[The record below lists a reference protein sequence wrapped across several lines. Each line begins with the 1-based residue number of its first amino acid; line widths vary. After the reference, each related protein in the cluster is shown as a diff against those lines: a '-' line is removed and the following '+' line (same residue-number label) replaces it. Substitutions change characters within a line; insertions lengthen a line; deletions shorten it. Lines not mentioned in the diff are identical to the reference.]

1 MSVFILAK
9 KTTENKNFY
18 DENGILETGTGEIL
32 SDPRKNGKERPWKM
46 HKVNSLK
53 LYELYKKALV
63 SDENLLTESRM
74 KSLEEC
80 GNNLL
85 FSVNDK
91 NEKRLKG
98 ANFCRIRTC
107 PMCNWRKSLKLFG
120 QMSKITDIII
130 KQDKSTRFIFATFT
144 VKNCNADKLS
154 QTIDMMNMGFKRL
167 TNKTKGVKTTEK
179 FKNNMLGYMRAIEVT
194 YNQQED
200 TYHPHIHCIFAVK
213 AQYFTKGYI
222 KKSDWVELWQKAMN
236 LDYQPSVHVKT
247 IKETDNDKTKAV
259 AEVAKY
265 PTKSADLL
273 KIEDEEQAVQALIVL
288 AKTMKG
294 RRLIT
299 FGGEFATVKRE
310 LKLDD
315 IENGDLIHAE
325 QETQNFNPVAK
336 MIYRWRAEVGA
347 YIC

>member
-1 MSVFILAK
+1 MSGLILANCN
-9 KTTENKNFY
+9 TNNNNFY

-53 LYELYKKALV
+53 LHELYKKALV
-63 SDENLLTESRM
+63 LDNNLISESRM

-80 GNNLL
+80 GDNLL

-98 ANFCRIRTC
+98 ASFCRIRTC

-120 QMSKITDIII
+120 QTNKIANIILE
-130 KQDKSTRFIFATFT
+130 QLPTTRFIFVTFT
-144 VKNCNADKLS
+144 VKNCDADKLS

-167 TNKTKGVKTTEK
+167 TDKSKKLAITNK

-213 AQYFTKGYI
+213 AGYFKGNGYI
-222 KKSDWVELWQKAMN
+222 KKSEWQYIWG
-236 LDYQPSVHVKT
+236 DGCRSEYEPIVHIQT
-247 IKETDNDKTKAV
+247 IKNSTSKAV

-265 PTKSADLL
+265 PVKM
-273 KIEDEEQAVQALIVL
+273 DELVNYNNEKKAIKALIIL
-288 AKTMKG
+288 TKFLHK

-299 FGGEFATVKRE
+299 FGGNFAEARK
-310 LKLDD
+310 LLNLDD
-315 IENGDLIHAE
+315 IDTGDLVNLENE
-325 QETQNFNPVAK
+325 QKENFQEIKKVLFK
-336 MIYRWRAEVGA
+336 FRVKVGC

>member
-1 MSVFILAK
+1 MSIYTLPKSKNTCKEYSTILI
-9 KTTENKNFY
+9 
-18 DENGILETGTGEIL
+18 DIETGTGEIL
-32 SDPRKNGKERPWKM
+32 SDKRKNGKERPWKM

-53 LYELYKKALV
+53 LHELYKKALV
-63 SDENLLTESRM
+63 LDNNLISESRM

-80 GNNLL
+80 GDNLL

-91 NEKRLKG
+91 NEKRLKS

-120 QMSKITDIII
+120 QTSEIANIII
-130 KQDKSTRFIFATFT
+130 NQDSSTRFLFVTFT
-144 VKNCNADKLS
+144 VKNCDADKLS

-167 TNKTKGVKTTEK
+167 TDKSKKLAITNK

-194 YNQQED
+194 YNQQKD

-213 AQYFTKGYI
+213 AGYFKGSGYI
-222 KKSDWVELWQKAMN
+222 KKSDWQYIWGECCKTE
-236 LDYQPSVHVKT
+236 YEPIVHVQPIRNST
-247 IKETDNDKTKAV
+247 SKAV

-265 PTKSADLL
+265 PVKIDDLVNYDNEEKS
-273 KIEDEEQAVQALIVL
+273 IQALTVL
-288 AKTMKG
+288 TKFLHK

-299 FGGEFATVKRE
+299 FGGVFADIKKQ

-315 IENGDLIHAE
+315 IDTGDLVNLEDE
-325 QETQNFNPVAK
+325 QKENFQ
-336 MIYRWRAEVGA
+336 EVKTVLYKFNVKVGC